1 MTCGVLGTEL
11 PVDYAKSMLERCT
24 LSFAKCVTGLALLS
38 SQQLGCSDGGRVCSD
53 QAIAGVTV
61 TVVDS
66 NGARVCDATVV
77 AHDGTFSENLMQL
90 GYGSG
95 CTYGGAWERAGTYT
109 IDVVSGSKT
118 KSVENVVVT
127 SGECHV
133 NGQGLTVTLDP

>member
-1 MTCGVLGTEL
+1 MRIVEL
-11 PVDYAKSMLERCT
+11 FPLPY
-24 LSFAKCVTGLALLS
+24 AKCVIGLALLS
-38 SQQLGCSDGGRVCSD
+38 FQQLGCSDARTACTD
-53 QAIAGVTV
+53 QAVAGLTI

-77 AHDGTFSENLMQL
+77 AHDGTFSEKLMSL

-118 KSVENVVVT
+118 KTVENIVVT

-133 NGQGLTVTLDP
+133 NGQVLTVTLDA

>member
-1 MTCGVLGTEL
+1 M
-11 PVDYAKSMLERCT
+11 SMLERRT
-24 LSFAKCVTGLALLS
+24 LPFAKCVTGLALLS
-38 SQQLGCSDGGRVCSD
+38 SQQLGCSDTSETCSD
-53 QAIAGVTV
+53 EARAGLTI

-95 CTYGGAWERAGTYT
+95 CTYGGAWERPGTYT
-109 IDVVSGSKT
+109 IDVVSGSKAKT
-118 KSVENVVVT
+118 VENIVVT

-133 NGQGLTVTLDP
+133 NGQVLTVTLDP